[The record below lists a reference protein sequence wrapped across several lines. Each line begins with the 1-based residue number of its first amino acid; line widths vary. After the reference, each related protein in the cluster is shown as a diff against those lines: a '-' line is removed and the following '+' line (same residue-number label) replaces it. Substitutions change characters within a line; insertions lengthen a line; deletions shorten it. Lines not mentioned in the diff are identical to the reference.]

1 MQDAVSAAAGVICLA
16 KPGDRVQKGQPLLE
30 LHADGEQ
37 RFGPALAALD
47 GAVEISE
54 QPPPPSPSPVI
65 ETLLSPG
72 DPPCIRGDPSPRTP
86 LALRDNRWMPTLAE
100 IRAVPKVLLHDHLD
114 GGLRPQTVLDLARE
128 TGYRDLP
135 GDNVEELTRRLTE
148 GAHRGHLEVYLD
160 AFRHTVGVMQTPDA
174 LRRVAAECAE
184 DLAAD
189 GVVYAEV
196 RFAPEL
202 HTERGLSLDEVVEA
216 VLEGFRIGSS
226 GRGITVYALLT
237 AMRTAARSLEIAELA
252 VRYRDEGVVGFD
264 IAGAEAG
271 WPPSR
276 HLDAFQYL
284 KRENFHITIH
294 AGEAFG
300 LPSIWEAVQWCG
312 TERLG
317 HGVRIVDDIE
327 ISPEGSVRLG
337 RLAAY
342 IRDRRIPLEMCP
354 TSNVQTGAA
363 PSIAEHPIRVLR
375 QLQFRVTV
383 NTDNRL
389 MSQVTLSSEFHRLAE
404 EFGYGWTDVEW
415 LTINAMKSA
424 FASFDER
431 LRLINTIIKPGFAT
445 ARALSDAV
453 VPVSILGPR
462 HTG

>member
-1 MQDAVSAAAGVICLA
+1 
-16 KPGDRVQKGQPLLE
+16 
-30 LHADGEQ
+30 
-37 RFGPALAALD
+37 
-47 GAVEISE
+47 
-54 QPPPPSPSPVI
+54 
-65 ETLLSPG
+65 
-72 DPPCIRGDPSPRTP
+72 
-86 LALRDNRWMPTLAE
+86 MPTLAE

-114 GGLRPQTVLDLARE
+114 GGLRPQTVLELARE
-128 TGYRDLP
+128 TGYHDLP
-135 GDNVEELTRRLTE
+135 GDNAEELTQKLTE
-148 GAHRGHLEVYLD
+148 GAYRGHLEIYLD
-160 AFRHTVGVMQTPDA
+160 AFRHTVAVMQTPDA
-174 LRRVAAECAE
+174 LRRAAAECAE

-202 HTERGLSLDEVVEA
+202 HTERGLSLGEVVEA
-216 VLEGFRIGSS
+216 VLDGFRQGSANHARANHARANQAS
-226 GRGITVYALLT
+226 AGREITVYALLT

-252 VRYRDEGVVGFD
+252 VRYRDQGVVGFD

-276 HLDAFQYL
+276 HLDAFQYI

-300 LPSIWEAVQWCG
+300 LPSIWEAVQFCG

-317 HGVRIVDDIE
+317 HGVRIVDDIQ
-327 ISPEGSVRLG
+327 ISGEGTVRLG

-363 PSIAEHPIRVLR
+363 PSIAQHPIRLLR
-375 QLQFRVTV
+375 QLSFRVTV

-389 MSQVTLSSEFHRLAE
+389 MSQVTLSSEFHRLAA
-404 EFGYGWTDVEW
+404 EFGYGWSDIEW
-415 LTINAMKSA
+415 LTVNAMKSA
-424 FASFDER
+424 FAGFDER
-431 LRLINTIIKPGFAT
+431 LHLINTIIKPGFAT

-453 VPVSILGPR
+453 VPVSMLEAR
-462 HTG
+462 HPG